1 MLGPDESCW
10 AGVLVTVG
18 DGIAIGSVACAIT
31 GLASVWIVVTN
42 WCKVEQA
49 KLADRRK
56 R

>member
-1 MLGPDESCW
+1 
-10 AGVLVTVG
+10 VVTVG
-18 DGIAIGSVACAIT
+18 DGIAVGSIFAAIA
-31 GLASVWIVVTN
+31 GLASVWIIVTN

>member
-1 MLGPDESCW
+1 
-10 AGVLVTVG
+10 VVTAG
-18 DGIAIGSVACAIT
+18 DGIAVAAVALAIA
-31 GLASVWIVVTN
+31 GLASVWVVVTN

>member
-1 MLGPDESCW
+1 M
-10 AGVLVTVG
+10 TIG
-18 DGIAIGSVACAIT
+18 DGIALAAVSLSVAAV
-31 GLASVWIVVTN
+31 ASVWIIVTN